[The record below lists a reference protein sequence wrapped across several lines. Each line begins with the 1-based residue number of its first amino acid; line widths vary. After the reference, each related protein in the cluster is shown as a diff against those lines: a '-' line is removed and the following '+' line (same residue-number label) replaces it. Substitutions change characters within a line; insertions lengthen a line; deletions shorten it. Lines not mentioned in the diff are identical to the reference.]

1 MYCVAMRSTYTNEN
15 VRHYIEV
22 RDLTAGYNGFEVIRN
37 MSLRIEGPSLIQFL
51 GPNGVGKTTLLKV
64 LAGLIKP
71 MRGRVIIDG
80 IDVTGN
86 PSKAGKFLG
95 YVSQLTLQPQS
106 NYPMS
111 VYEFLKTSLKIRVK
125 NISGNVKNFIKG
137 LLKIVGLDESVMNDN
152 IWELSGGQRQRVFI
166 ARALAHDPPILL
178 LDEPLSAIDPV
189 GRAEIAKLIGRLSSK
204 KLIIVTSHNPS
215 LLLRYTRKI
224 LLLGRNF
231 YIYGDVDEV
240 MNPEV
245 LKRVYGPSIITSS
258 EYAYITDSHICCP
271 T

>member
-1 MYCVAMRSTYTNEN
+1 MGINTSRNMKY
-15 VRHYIEV
+15 YIEV
-22 RDLTAGYNGFEVIRN
+22 KNITAGYNGFEVIRN
-37 MSLRIEGPSLIQFL
+37 VNLKIEGPGLIQFL

-71 MRGRVIIDG
+71 MKGYVIING
-80 IDVTGN
+80 VNVTGN

-95 YVSQLTLQPQS
+95 YVPQLTLQSSS

-111 VYEFLKTSLKIRVK
+111 VYEFLRTSLKIRIK
-125 NISGNVKNFIKG
+125 NISSDIKVFIKE
-137 LLKIVGLDESVMNDN
+137 LLETVGLDESIMNSN

-189 GRAEIAKLIGRLSSK
+189 GRAEIAKLIGQLSSK

-215 LLLRYTRKI
+215 LLLKFTRKI
-224 LLLGRNF
+224 LLLGRGF
-231 YIYGDVDEV
+231 YVYGNVDEV
-240 MNPEV
+240 MNPKV
-245 LKRVYGPSIITSS
+245 LRRIYGSSIITDS
-258 EYAYITDSHICCP
+258 EYVHIMDSHICCP